1 MTALPDAVALRIAL
15 ATAFP
20 VAATRWGQ
28 ATDEIKDMAVAAQDV
43 LRVPA
48 DRRQN
53 WMELT
58 LPSRWNYAGVE
69 TVVSCYTEMTDDE
82 RRNYLKGF
90 AHFPF
95 IAPLLHP
102 RTPFYSAEKAEA
114 ITATGQAVLTT
125 LVASVALRGDHAA
138 LAALIR
144 EQIATGRSNME
155 VGSGQQWARGDEL
168 VTRATLL
175 ARDFSRVKGVDAN
188 AFLAA
193 CGVTP

>member
-1 MTALPDAVALRIAL
+1 MT
-15 ATAFP
+15 
-20 VAATRWGQ
+20 Q
-28 ATDEIKDMAVAAQDV
+28 
-43 LRVPA
+43 
-48 DRRQN
+48 
-53 WMELT
+53 
-58 LPSRWNYAGVE
+58 
-69 TVVSCYTEMTDDE
+69 
-82 RRNYLKGF
+82 
-90 AHFPF
+90 
-95 IAPLLHP
+95 P

-114 ITATGQAVLTT
+114 ITATAQAVLAT

>member
-1 MTALPDAVALRIAL
+1 
-15 ATAFP
+15 
-20 VAATRWGQ
+20 
-28 ATDEIKDMAVAAQDV
+28 
-43 LRVPA
+43 
-48 DRRQN
+48 
-53 WMELT
+53 
-58 LPSRWNYAGVE
+58 
-69 TVVSCYTEMTDDE
+69 
-82 RRNYLKGF
+82 
-90 AHFPF
+90 
-95 IAPLLHP
+95 
-102 RTPFYSAEKAEA
+102 
-114 ITATGQAVLTT
+114 
-125 LVASVALRGDHAA
+125 LRGDHAA